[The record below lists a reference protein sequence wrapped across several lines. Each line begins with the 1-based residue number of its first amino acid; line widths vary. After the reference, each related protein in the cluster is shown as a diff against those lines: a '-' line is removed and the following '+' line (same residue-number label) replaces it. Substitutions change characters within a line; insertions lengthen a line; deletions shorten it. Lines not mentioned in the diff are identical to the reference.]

1 MVLNSN
7 FKKMIYYIFATC
19 EAQLIE
25 YKLMRFKVAFEEE
38 RDLEELVA
46 ILKEIMRCGFRWLI
60 FNLRKS
66 SYKFKIRYVLI

>member
-1 MVLNSN
+1 
-7 FKKMIYYIFATC
+7 
-19 EAQLIE
+19 
-25 YKLMRFKVAFEEE
+25 MRFKVAFEEE